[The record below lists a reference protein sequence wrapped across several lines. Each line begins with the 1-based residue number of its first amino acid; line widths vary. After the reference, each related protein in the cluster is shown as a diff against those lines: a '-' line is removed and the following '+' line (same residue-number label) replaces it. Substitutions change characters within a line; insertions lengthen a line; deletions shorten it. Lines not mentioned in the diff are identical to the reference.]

1 MKLYTSPTSPY
12 ARKVRVV
19 LTEKKIECEFV
30 DQDSWSADTMIPQF
44 NPLGKIP
51 VLVLDDGTELYDSRV
66 IVEYLDTVSPVS
78 RLIPEPSRQRI
89 AVRRW
94 EALADGICDAAIIV
108 VREQKRPARQQSKE
122 WIERHIQQIHRG
134 VQDMAKELDD
144 RAWCSGEQYSL
155 ADIAT
160 GCALAYLDLRHP
172 AVDWRTAFPNLVRL
186 ADKLAKRPSFAETA
200 PPSA

>member
-30 DQDSWSADTMIPQF
+30 DADPWIAETTIPQF

-51 VLVLDDGTELYDSRV
+51 VLILDDGTELYDSRV

-94 EALADGICDAAIIV
+94 EAPISQRAAPSVTSICATPRSTGALRSRTWSDSRTSCEAAVI
-108 VREQKRPARQQSKE
+108 
-122 WIERHIQQIHRG
+122 RG
-134 VQDMAKELDD
+134 N
-144 RAWCSGEQYSL
+144 G
-155 ADIAT
+155 
-160 GCALAYLDLRHP
+160 P
-172 AVDWRTAFPNLVRL
+172 AVAVAT
-186 ADKLAKRPSFAETA
+186 KA
-200 PPSA
+200 PA